1 MKYSHRQ
8 RVLTALD
15 HKEPDRI
22 PMDLGSTGNTG
33 ITRIACERL
42 KKYLGIKEDAVII
55 NKALQL
61 VQPGEEILR
70 RLDVDFRGLFIS
82 GPREDADILLEN
94 DAYIDEWSVKRQKPE
109 GALYYDVIES
119 PFQKSLTIKNLDSFN
134 WPDPND
140 PGRVRGIKE
149 NARHFRENTDY
160 ALVMHI
166 SGGFITQSQYLRG
179 FEGWFEDILLE
190 PNLLGELLDHTLHF
204 QKLLTQKALDEA
216 KENVDIIHFGDDLG
230 TQNGLMFSPQVYR
243 EIIKPRQA
251 ELFESVKNRSSAKV
265 FYHTCGSVYE
275 IMEDL
280 IEIGVDILNPL
291 QHSAKGM
298 DCAVLKKKYGDRISF
313 WGAVDTQHVLP
324 KGDPEDVR
332 CEVAKRIDTL
342 APGGGYVLNA
352 VHNIQPDVPPEN
364 ICEMYDFGKVYGR
377 YPLR

>member
-1 MKYSHRQ
+1 MKYTHRQ
-8 RVLTALD
+8 RALASLE

-33 ITRIACERL
+33 ITHIACERL
-42 KKYLGIKEDAVII
+42 KRYLGIKDETPII

-61 VQPGEEILR
+61 VKPGEEMLR

-82 GPREDADILLEN
+82 GPSEDVDILLGN
-94 DAYIDEWSVKRQKPE
+94 DTYVDEWSVKRQRPE
-109 GALYYDVIES
+109 GSLYYDVIES
-119 PFQKSLTIKNLDSFN
+119 PFQKGITLKSLESFN

-140 PGRVRGIKE
+140 PGRIRGIKE
-149 NARHFRENTDY
+149 SADHYCKNTGY
-160 ALVMHI
+160 AIVMHI

-179 FEGWFEDILLE
+179 FEGWLEDVLQDPE
-190 PNLLGELLDHTLHF
+190 LLGVLLDHTLHF
-204 QKLLTQKALDEA
+204 QKMLTEKALDEA
-216 KENVDIIHFGDDLG
+216 GEKVDIIHFGDDLG

-243 EIIKPRQA
+243 KIIKPRQA
-251 ELFESVKNRSSAKV
+251 ELFKRVKNRSSAKI

-275 IMEDL
+275 ILEDL

-291 QHSAKGM
+291 QHSARGM

-324 KGDPEDVR
+324 KGDLEEVR
-332 CEVAKRIDTL
+332 CEVSKRIDTL

-352 VHNIQPDVPPEN
+352 VHNIQPDVPPGN
-364 ICEMYDFGKVYGR
+364 ICEMYDFGKAYGR
-377 YPLR
+377 YPL